1 MGSKTSCVHLF
12 IVLAFASCKYIAY
25 FKKKVRSS
33 LVAQQAGSGVIN
45 AVTEVTAMAQ
55 VPSLVQ
61 ERPHAAGVPPPPKE
75 KNALSWQVDVGG
87 INPG

>member
-55 VPSLVQ
+55 VPSLTR
-61 ERPHAAGVPPPPKE
+61 ELL
-75 KNALSWQVDVGG
+75 NAVDVAKK
-87 INPG
+87 